1 MAPLPGPNQLGGPG
15 SLRSG
20 RIIASFD
27 TTAIGRGLQQLGAG
41 LADAGQSFAAAD
53 KERQQEKTLIEG
65 YSADASLKN
74 TRLGVERAFE
84 YDPDYSTFGTRFD
97 AQMKAAREQ
106 HAAGISDPKARERF
120 LAQSAIEDAA
130 ARDRILTLGLRK
142 ERETKQVRLIES
154 LDGYRNLATDPR
166 LDEPTRANARNNI
179 AELITEN
186 ERTGLFSPE
195 QAYKLRQANIEDAK
209 VTFAKLWVDENKDSV
224 LRPPPAT
231 SADPV
236 TAVAARIMGAES
248 GGDPT
253 AENSRSSASGVG
265 QFIDS
270 TWVATVRKHRP
281 DLSGMSDQAI
291 IGMKSDPALGREMTI
306 AHTQDNAD
314 ILARARLP
322 VTPANLYLAHFAGSD
337 GAVRVLTASDDRS
350 VLSVLG
356 PRAVRDNPQLEGK
369 NIGWLKQWAAEKMG
383 GAAGTAPALDLGPDT
398 QLDAGTF
405 KSRHYTW
412 QDLRNDRWSTSTVSS
427 RAVNALDWVT
437 DQFGSK
443 LKITSGYRAPNH
455 PAESAKARP
464 GQHTHGQAIDI
475 DVSGMSD
482 AEKSRLVALFVQSGA
497 RGIGHYPPG
506 SGGAGTIHVDFR
518 AGRGKQPDGLALWY
532 GGQPYANGEAW
543 FKNGIEQGRASRGA
557 GAPGVA
563 TLPPNYGELN
573 PSQRYEVDQFIDARR
588 KEQEAA
594 DRERRIEAR
603 VGLESVITNAPA
615 AIQNTGRYDQPLPTV
630 EQFVD
635 AYGEEGFAKH
645 EEFTAAVET
654 SRDVFD
660 MRTMSK
666 DEIERTVA
674 DATPVSTGNDAA
686 LETKRYDALS
696 NAASAI
702 LKARD
707 ADPVGY
713 VMQTVPAVRQAWEG
727 VQPGT
732 DGFAAAVQATTAAQ
746 MALGIDPAK
755 IQPLPKEMAGTAA
768 TMFGNVELPEGDRIG
783 ALTSAV
789 FSTPDPE
796 QRRAIFKQLVAAG
809 VPEHVEG
816 ALQAFERGDEG
827 AARRLVQAALI
838 DPSKLPGKVP
848 FKPLEIDE
856 SIQNTLLADGAVGD
870 IYYGLSD
877 GTVENFEKAKRDATL
892 LNRAVTLRVMAGE
905 DLATATEAAGK
916 DLFGNVVPLPS
927 DDRANAQILIP
938 ADTDPEPVL
947 NMLQAYKR
955 DVAMTLSQVARAEID
970 RANPAVG
977 TRAVLETTVQNRI
990 EDMMESGYF
999 AERNGGYVFMDP
1011 FTGLPVAGMDG
1022 APLVMD
1028 KTGYRAVT
1036 APPAMVREQT
1046 LQERITGAAEEPT
1059 ITVTPGRQ
1067 RADTTGRAA
1076 GNMAERSVPVEQP
1089 AVAQPPQAPAE
1100 PSAPGMP
1107 GWQERTMQTLQG
1119 GGVPSPSDMTPSV
1132 GDVTGEALRRLLGGN

>member
-41 LADAGQSFAAAD
+41 LADVGMVAKANQEREAAEIEAKRKELIQQNNVVDVGYAEAEWTKRDLARRQTFATD
-53 KERQQEKTLIEG
+53 T
-65 YSADASLKN
+65 
-74 TRLGVERAFE
+74 
-84 YDPDYSTFGTRFD
+84 DYSTFGKRYDEQTANDIKEIAATIRDPAMRDRFTALK
-97 AQMKAAREQ
+97 AQDLVTSRASILALGEQKRIAAE
-106 HAAGISDPKARERF
+106 KARGY
-120 LAQSAIEDAA
+120 D
-130 ARDRILTLGLRK
+130 TLD
-142 ERETKQVRLIES
+142 TM
-154 LDGYRNLATDPR
+154 RNVFVDPNTD
-166 LDEPTRANARNNI
+166 EATRARTRDAI
-179 AELITEN
+179 KAQIDLN
-186 ERTGLFSPE
+186 EQTGIFSPE
-195 QAYKLRQANIEDAK
+195 EARQARKLNIEDANL
-209 VTFAKLWVDENKDSV
+209 TFAKLW
-224 LRPPPAT
+224 
-231 SADPV
+231 ADANPGTFEVPQVGGAVPV
-236 TAVAARIMGAES
+236 RTTDARTIMGRLIPAES
-248 GGDPT
+248 SGNPNAVSPVGATGLAQVMPSTAPEIARELGDQNFPFNNPEQIREYLKDPEVSVRYGTHYLQTQLDRYGGETKAALIAYNAGPKRADQWLQSGRNDAVLP
-253 AENSRSSASGVG
+253 AETR
-265 QFIDS
+265 DY
-270 TWVATVRKHRP
+270 VAK
-281 DLSGMSDQAI
+281 I
-291 IGMKSDPALGREMTI
+291 
-306 AHTQDNAD
+306 
-314 ILARARLP
+314 
-322 VTPANLYLAHFAGSD
+322 
-337 GAVRVLTASDDRS
+337 
-350 VLSVLG
+350 
-356 PRAVRDNPQLEGK
+356 
-369 NIGWLKQWAAEKMG
+369 MG
-383 GAAGTAPALDLGPDT
+383 GEATAPALDLGPDT

-475 DVSGMSD
+475 DVSGLSD

-518 AGRGKQPDGLALWY
+518 QGRGKQADGLALWY
-532 GGQPYANGEAW
+532 GSQPYANGETW
-543 FKNGIEQGRASRGA
+543 FKTGIEQGRASRGA

-563 TLPPNYGELN
+563 AVPPNYGDLTPE
-573 PSQRYEVDQFIDARR
+573 QRYNYGEFLDGLI
-588 KEQEAA
+588 KEREAA
-594 DRERRIEAR
+594 DRERRIQAR